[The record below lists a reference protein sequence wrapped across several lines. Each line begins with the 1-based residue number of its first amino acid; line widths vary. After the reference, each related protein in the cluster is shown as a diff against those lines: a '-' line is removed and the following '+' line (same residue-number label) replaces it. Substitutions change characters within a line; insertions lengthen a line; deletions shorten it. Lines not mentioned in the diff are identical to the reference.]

1 MEGSLYGTL
10 QRRDKSKSVGLANHP
25 QVCFVFTKPIHLDLD
40 YNYPPLQ
47 HWADLK
53 NGCFMATA

>member
-10 QRRDKSKSVGLANHP
+10 HRHDKSQSVGLANHP
-25 QVCFVFTKPIHLDLD
+25 QVCFVFTEPFYLDLD
-40 YNYPPLQ
+40 YKYPPIQ
-47 HWADLK
+47 HWAVLE